1 MNRFIKSV
9 RYAMAGFQVML
20 REANFRI
27 HMGAAALVLILS
39 FCLGLTSTEWMVI
52 VACIA
57 TVMAAEMFNT
67 AIEQLCNMTEP
78 NVHPIIKKIK
88 DTSAAAVLVLAL
100 AAAICGTIVL
110 LPKIMLTIQIY
121 QP

>member
-1 MNRFIKSV
+1 MKRFVKSV
-9 RYAMAGFQVML
+9 GYAMAGFQLMW
-20 REANFRI
+20 REPNFRI
-27 HMGAAALVLILS
+27 HMGVAVLVLILS
-39 FCLGLTSTEWMVI
+39 FWLGLTSTEWIVI

-57 TVMAAEMFNT
+57 SVMSAEMFNT

-78 NVHPIIKKIK
+78 SVHPIIKKIK

-110 LPKIMLTIQIY
+110 LPKIMLTIKMY

>member
-1 MNRFIKSV
+1 MKRFTKSV
-9 RYAMAGFQVML
+9 GYAMAGFQVML

-39 FCLGLTSTEWMVI
+39 FWLGLTSTEWMVI

-67 AIEQLCNMTEP
+67 AIEQLCNMTES

-110 LPKIMLTIQIY
+110 LPKIILTIQIY

>member
-1 MNRFIKSV
+1 MG
-9 RYAMAGFQVML
+9 GFQLML
-20 REANFRI
+20 REPNFRI

-39 FCLGLTSTEWMVI
+39 FWLGLTSTEWMVV

-57 TVMAAEMFNT
+57 TVLAAEMFNT
-67 AIEQLCNMTEP
+67 ALEQLCNITEA

-88 DTSAAAVLVLAL
+88 DTSAAAVLVVAL

-110 LPKIMLTIQIY
+110 LPKIMVTIQIY
-121 QP
+121 LP

>member
-1 MNRFIKSV
+1 MKRFIKSV
-9 RYAMAGFQVML
+9 GYTMGGFQLML
-20 REANFRI
+20 REPNFRI

-39 FCLGLTSTEWMVI
+39 FWLGLTSTEWMVV

-57 TVMAAEMFNT
+57 TVLAAEMFNT
-67 AIEQLCNMTEP
+67 ALEQLCNITEA

-88 DTSAAAVLVLAL
+88 DTSAAAVLVVAL

-110 LPKIMLTIQIY
+110 LPKIMVTIQIY
-121 QP
+121 LP